1 MPPRLRVFIDH
12 FRSACGA
19 VPRAS
24 GLLTGLRTN
33 CSSLATGLVWWR
45 IQDAVGFIRR
55 KFAFRFKE
63 DIMKDAAQV
72 TSKLVS
78 DLKAV
83 IVDTEELLKL
93 TAGQAGDKLTDV
105 RSRLWRPP
113 GVAKGRLTELEE
125 EVLARAVVARPPT
138 ITSMKIPGGAIGAA
152 AGITFLLGLL
162 IGRR

>member
-1 MPPRLRVFIDH
+1 
-12 FRSACGA
+12 
-19 VPRAS
+19 
-24 GLLTGLRTN
+24 
-33 CSSLATGLVWWR
+33 
-45 IQDAVGFIRR
+45 
-55 KFAFRFKE
+55 
-63 DIMKDAAQV
+63 MKDAAQV
-72 TSKLVS
+72 NTSKLVS

-105 RSRLWRPP
+105 RSRLGDRL

-125 EVLARAVVARPPT
+125 EVLARGKVVAKATDDYVHENPWR
-138 ITSMKIPGGAIGAA
+138 AIGAA